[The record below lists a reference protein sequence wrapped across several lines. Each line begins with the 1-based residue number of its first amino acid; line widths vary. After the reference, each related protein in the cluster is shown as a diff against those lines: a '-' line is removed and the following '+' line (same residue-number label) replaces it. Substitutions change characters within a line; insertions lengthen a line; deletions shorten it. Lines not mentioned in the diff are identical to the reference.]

1 MDDAACCSPLRV
13 YLERRD
19 VERLLE
25 KSRRAYLRLKS
36 QDVKTILL
44 GCGSSGKSTFMK
56 QVRII
61 EEGGFQEAERMTY
74 KPIICQN
81 IISEAQKLIMAMEL
95 YGFPYELETTEECA
109 RRIMDINVGNVT
121 EMDDELLAAIREVWN
136 DANVQICY
144 DRRDELYLLDSTKY
158 YMERL
163 DIIGA
168 AGYIPTVQDVVRS
181 RSPTTSIVE
190 YKVPVENYDRKLCIV
205 DVGGQRTERPKW
217 LHCFENCVAFIFISA
232 ISEYNQLDERG
243 QNRLSVSLALFSV
256 LLTCSAFR
264 YASVIVFLNKIDV
277 FDEKIMK
284 YDLCN
289 YFPEYT
295 GPKQDAEAAKNF
307 IADKF
312 QECCEKERNDDN
324 KGVYIRY
331 TCATDTKNIEAVFST
346 VRDFI
351 IKKMLEQCH
360 VF

>member
-1 MDDAACCSPLRV
+1 MEDPACCSPLRI
-13 YLERRD
+13 YLERRE
-19 VERLLE
+19 VERMLE

-61 EEGGFQEAERMTY
+61 EEGAFQEAERMTY

-109 RRIMDINVGNVT
+109 RRIMDINVGNVS

-158 YMERL
+158 
-163 DIIGA
+163 
-168 AGYIPTVQDVVRS
+168 
-181 RSPTTSIVE
+181 
-190 YKVPVENYDRKLCIV
+190 IV

-217 LHCFENCVAFIFISA
+217 LHCFENCAAFIFISA

-264 YASVIVFLNKIDV
+264 YASVIVFLNKIDI

-289 YFPEYT
+289 YFPEFT

-312 QECCEKERNDDN
+312 QECCERERNDDN

-331 TCATDTKNIEAVFST
+331 TCATDTKNIEAVFLT
-346 VRDFI
+346 VVDFI
-351 IKKMLEQCH
+351 IKKMLEAYH
-360 VF
+360 VC